1 MAEKQ
6 NSPAE
11 IQEPIPVTLTRDMG
25 LMHVTMIG
33 VGAMIGAGIFV
44 LTGIAAGQAGPA
56 LLLAFFLN
64 GLVTALTALAYAE
77 LGSCFPEA
85 GGGYLWVKEA
95 LPQPNGF
102 LAGWMSWFAH
112 AVACSLYAIA
122 FGAFFTEL
130 IHGFGFSLAQWFQD
144 LGLTSNGFGFS
155 SKLIAVVIIA
165 LFSYVNFRGAKE
177 TGVAETIVTSLK
189 ILVIGLFIL
198 FGLVFMFSGKIAW
211 QSHFQSFFPRGMGGV
226 IIAMGLTFIAFE
238 GYEIIAQCGEEV
250 KHPKRNIP
258 LSIIISLL
266 IVVPLYLLVAFVA
279 LGAVQSGGVP
289 SWVYLGQ
296 EKELAMIR
304 ASEQF
309 MPFGEVIFL
318 IGGLL
323 STMSALNA
331 TIYSSSRV
339 SFAMGRDFNL
349 PHLFSRIHATTK
361 TPHWAVFLSALFIT
375 IMAVALPLEDV
386 ASATDAMFLLLFV
399 LVNMALINL
408 RKHRPDLDR
417 GFRVPWVPFLPLL
430 AILLNVFLAGF
441 LFIYRPV
448 GIIVTVAYIV
458 GGVVV
463 FLLYASRKEARER
476 QLPVIFEQK
485 PVADKTRHHI
495 LVPVANPKTVGA
507 LLQLAS
513 LLAGRW
519 QSAIHLLHIVLV
531 PAQLPLKEG
540 NRFLEDGK
548 AILEQALQKQKETNI
563 PTGALIKVSHS
574 VPQAI
579 IETVK
584 ERNVNL
590 VVLGWQGHIKRR
602 NYIFGTILDEMIM
615 NSPCDILMLRT
626 TRQKFMDDIKRILM
640 PIGKTL
646 DMRLG
651 LDVARALA
659 DSFDLPVRLLHICPK
674 EKKEERERSFQSQL
688 AKLSE
693 TADMQRFQLAV
704 VTGTNVLGSILS
716 EVNKTDLLVMDA
728 AEEGLVRRALLGE
741 IPENIARTTKVPIIF
756 TKQYTGAIKSW
767 LQKFFGSRKSLIS

>member
-1 MAEKQ
+1 MADKQ
-6 NSPAE
+6 KLSDE
-11 IQEPIPVTLTRDMG
+11 LQEPIPVALTRDMG

-64 GLVTALTALAYAE
+64 GVVTAFTALAYAE

-112 AVACSLYAIA
+112 AVACSLYALA

-130 IHGFGFSLAQWFQD
+130 MHGFGIPLAQW
-144 LGLTSNGFGFS
+144 LEAIGLTSHGHGFS
-155 SKLIAVVIIA
+155 SKLLAVIIIAV
-165 LFSYVNFRGAKE
+165 FSYINFRGAKE

-211 QSHFQSFFPRGMGGV
+211 QGHFQPFFPRGIGGV

-258 LSIIISLL
+258 RSIILSLI
-266 IVVPLYLLVAFVA
+266 IVIPFYLLVAFVA
-279 LGAVQSGGVP
+279 LGAVQSGAVP
-289 SWVYLGQ
+289 SWVFLGQ

-309 MPFGEVIFL
+309 MPFGALIFL
-318 IGGLL
+318 IGGIL

-375 IMAVALPLEDV
+375 IMAVTLPLEDV

-399 LVNMALINL
+399 LVNMALVNL

-417 GFRVPWVPFLPLL
+417 GFRVPWVPFLPFL
-430 AILLNVFLAGF
+430 AIVLNVFLAGF
-441 LFIYRPV
+441 LFVYRPL
-448 GIIVTVAYIV
+448 GIIVTVGYIV
-458 GGVVV
+458 GGVAVYLV
-463 FLLYASRKEARER
+463 YASRKEARER

-485 PVADKTRHHI
+485 PVAEKARHHI
-495 LVPVANPKTVGA
+495 LVPVANPNTVSA

-513 LLAGRW
+513 VLAAQW
-519 QSAIHLLHIVLV
+519 HSALELLHVVRV
-531 PAQLPLKEG
+531 PAQLPLQEG
-540 NRFLEDGK
+540 NRFLKQGK
-548 AILEQALQKQKETNI
+548 AILEEALEKQKEANI

-574 VPQAI
+574 IPQAI
-579 IETVK
+579 SETVR
-584 ERNVNL
+584 ERDVNL
-590 VVLGWQGHIKRR
+590 LVLGWQGHLRRR

-615 NSPCDILMLRT
+615 NAPCDILMLRA
-626 TRQKFMDDIKRILM
+626 TRQKFMDDVKRILM
-640 PIGKTL
+640 PVGETL

-651 LDVARALA
+651 LEVARALA
-659 DSFDLPVRLLHICPK
+659 DKFDLPVRLVHICPK
-674 EKKEERERSFQSQL
+674 EQKEERERAFQTQL
-688 AKLSE
+688 TKLSE
-693 TADMQRFQLAV
+693 SSDMQRFQLAV
-704 VTGTNVLGSILS
+704 LTGTNVLGSILS
-716 EVNKTDLLVMDA
+716 DLRKTDVLIMDA
-728 AEEGLVRRALLGE
+728 AEEGLVRRALFGE

-756 TKQYTGAIKSW
+756 TKQYSGAIKSW
-767 LQKFFGSRKSLIS
+767 LQKFFGSRKSLVS